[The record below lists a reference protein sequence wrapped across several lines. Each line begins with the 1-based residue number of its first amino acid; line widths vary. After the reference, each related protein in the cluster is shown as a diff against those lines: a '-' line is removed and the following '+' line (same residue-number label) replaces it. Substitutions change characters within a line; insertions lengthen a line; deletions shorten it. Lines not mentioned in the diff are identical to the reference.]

1 MIMTSMTPM
10 VTPEAVRDALHQ
22 VLDPE
27 LGMDI
32 IDLGLVYDVE
42 VIGARVFVTMTL
54 TTPLCPMS
62 TVIPQRVREVVGGL
76 PGVVDVDV
84 DLVWTPP
91 WTSEMMSSAAR
102 KKLGW

>member
-1 MIMTSMTPM
+1 MTLMTPM

-62 TVIPQRVREVVGGL
+62 AVIPQRSGKSLAACRALRMWASTWCGRRRGG
-76 PGVVDVDV
+76 
-84 DLVWTPP
+84 
-91 WTSEMMSSAAR
+91 R
-102 KKLGW
+102 R

>member
-1 MIMTSMTPM
+1 MTPM
-10 VTPEAVRDALHQ
+10 VTPEAVRDALHR

-32 IDLGLVYDVE
+32 VDLGLVYGVE
-42 VIGARVFVTMTL
+42 VIGTRVFVTMTL

-62 TVIPQRVREVVGGL
+62 AFLPQRVREVVGDL
-76 PGVVDVDV
+76 PGVVDVRV

-91 WTSEMMSSAAR
+91 WRVEMMSPAGR